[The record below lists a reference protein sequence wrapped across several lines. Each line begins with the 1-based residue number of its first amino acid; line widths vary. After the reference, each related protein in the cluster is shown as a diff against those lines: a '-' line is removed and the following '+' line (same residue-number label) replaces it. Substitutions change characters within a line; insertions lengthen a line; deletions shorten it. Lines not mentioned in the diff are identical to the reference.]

1 MYYVVYGFLYLISL
15 LPFGILYFIGNLI
28 YIILYYVIGYR
39 KDVVMGN
46 LKIAFPKKTENER
59 IIIAKQFYR
68 NLTDSFIET
77 IKMFS
82 LNKNKFLKRCNGN
95 FKVVNDLAE
104 KGKNVNLHG
113 AHQFNWEYAN
123 WIYAMKINLVVASVY
138 MPIKNKILNKIFIK
152 IRGRF
157 GAIMVD
163 STNYQ
168 KKMISVARQQHA
180 LALVADQ
187 NPALPA
193 KSYWLN
199 FFKRPVPFL
208 PGPEKGARRN
218 NNAVVFVKFIKV
230 KKGYYYYENH
240 VVTEDAAECKPGEI
254 TRKFRDFIQ
263 DAITE
268 APANFLWSHRKWRHE
283 YKDDFKK
290 MWIDNLQP

>member
-1 MYYVVYGFLYLISL
+1 MS
-15 LPFGILYFIGNLI
+15 
-28 YIILYYVIGYR
+28 
-39 KDVVMGN
+39 N
-46 LKIAFPKKTENER
+46 LKIAFPEKTENER
-59 IIIAKQFYR
+59 IIISKQFYK

-82 LNKNKFLKRCNGN
+82 LSKLEFLQRCNGN
-95 FKVVNDLAE
+95 FEVVNDLAE
-104 KGKNVNLHG
+104 KGKNINLHG
-113 AHQFNWEYAN
+113 AHQFNWEFAN

-138 MPIKNKILNKIFIK
+138 MPIKNKILDEIFIK

-199 FFKRPVPFL
+199 FFNKPVSFL

-218 NNAVVFVKFIKV
+218 NNAVVFVRFVRIKR
-230 KKGYYYYENH
+230 GYYYYENYLI
-240 VVTEDAAECKPGEI
+240 TENAAECKPGEI

-263 DAITE
+263 DAIIE
-268 APANFLWSHRKWRHE
+268 APASFLWSHRRWRHE
-283 YKDDFKK
+283 YKNDFQK
-290 MWIDNLQP
+290 MWIDTV